1 MASNLPQFAA
11 GELYKIQAAIDVG
24 VLKYPSWVY
33 VRDKTMMAF
42 IDQDLSINLIEG
54 NNEKQV
60 LNVEELPS
68 VENAKLDVLYILKGI
83 VYTFN
88 GTEFTPMYRDVTE
101 ELEQIKAEIEALTGR
116 VTILEE
122 VAHSP
127 IQWIEL

>member
-1 MASNLPQFAA
+1 MANLPQFAA
-11 GELYKIQAAIDVG
+11 GDLSKIQGAIDVG
-24 VLKYPSWVY
+24 ILKYPSWVY

-42 IDQDLSINLIEG
+42 IDQDLSINLIGG

-60 LNVEELPS
+60 VNVDVLPS
-68 VENAKLDVLYILKGI
+68 ADDAKEDVLYIFEGI

-88 GTEFTPMYRDVTE
+88 GTDFTPMYRDVTD

-116 VTILEE
+116 VTTLEE
-122 VAHSP
+122 NAYSP

>member
-1 MASNLPQFAA
+1 MADLPQFAA

-42 IDQDLSINLIEG
+42 IDQDLSINLIKG
-54 NNEKQV
+54 DNKQQV
-60 LNVEELPS
+60 VNVDTLPS
-68 VENAKLDVLYILKGI
+68 IENANKEVLYIFNGI

-88 GTEFTPMYRDVTE
+88 GTDFTPMYKDVTE
-101 ELEQIKAEIEALTGR
+101 ELEQIKAEIEELTGR
-116 VTILEE
+116 VTTLEE
-122 VAHSP
+122 IAHSP

>member
-1 MASNLPQFAA
+1 MALPKFAA
-11 GELYKIQAAIDVG
+11 GEYYKIQSAVDSG
-24 VLKYPSWVY
+24 VLTYPSWVY

-42 IDQDLSINLIEG
+42 IDQDSSINLIEG

-60 LNVEELPS
+60 VNVDILPS
-68 VENAKLDVLYILKGI
+68 VDDAKEDVLYIFEGI

-88 GTEFTPMYRDVTE
+88 GTDFTPMYRDVTD

-116 VTILEE
+116 VTTLEE
-122 VAHSP
+122 NAYSP